1 MLLHILNNDK
11 EKACKDILRAIKI
24 TESNGDYD
32 DPILQ
37 KELKVR
43 QESCKQLSNIFE
55 DLKKIKSVK
64 MVL

>member
-24 TESNGDYD
+24 TQSNDDYD
-32 DPILQ
+32 DRILQ

-43 QESCKQLSNIFE
+43 QESCKQLSNIF
-55 DLKKIKSVK
+55 DND
-64 MVL
+64 